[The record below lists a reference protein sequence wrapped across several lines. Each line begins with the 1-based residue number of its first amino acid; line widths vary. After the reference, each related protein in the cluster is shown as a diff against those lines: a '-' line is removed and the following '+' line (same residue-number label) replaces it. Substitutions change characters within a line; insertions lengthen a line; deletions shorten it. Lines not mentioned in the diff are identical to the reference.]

1 MCLLL
6 CVVILVI
13 KMKYNI
19 RSDVIVVLDKIG
31 NCENLGISGWKL
43 KNCEVWIWEDC
54 LKFCV
59 CYKEVDVVN
68 VFWIY
73 IVFVISIML

>member
-31 NCENLGISGWKL
+31 NCENLGISGWEL
-43 KNCEVWIWEDC
+43 KNCEV
-54 LKFCV
+54 
-59 CYKEVDVVN
+59 
-68 VFWIY
+68 
-73 IVFVISIML
+73 

>member
-31 NCENLGISGWKL
+31 NCENLGIIGWKL
-43 KNCEVWIWEDC
+43 KNCEV
-54 LKFCV
+54 
-59 CYKEVDVVN
+59 
-68 VFWIY
+68 
-73 IVFVISIML
+73 